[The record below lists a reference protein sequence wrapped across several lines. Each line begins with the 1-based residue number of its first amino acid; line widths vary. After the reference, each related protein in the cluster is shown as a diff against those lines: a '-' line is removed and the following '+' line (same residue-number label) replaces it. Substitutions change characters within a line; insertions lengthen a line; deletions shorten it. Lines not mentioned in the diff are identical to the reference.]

1 MPCRHSIL
9 PKVFAPPLPE
19 LFYIHFIA
27 PEFFDVLLISWF
39 QCLIYNSTFTIE
51 SYLAA
56 VSSKHPNSPNP
67 GKETGW
73 TILEQEISPL
83 SSYRKRSIGCL
94 CCVNIL
100 LSLMSYLA
108 ITWYFDLRC
117 WSSVILISCCQML
130 KEKIL
135 IKCWQILTK
144 MLTY

>member
-1 MPCRHSIL
+1 MLSFNSSKSICSLL
-9 PKVFAPPLPE
+9 PPK
-19 LFYIHFIA
+19 LFDIHFIA

-39 QCLIYNSTFTIE
+39 QCLTYNRTFTIE

-100 LSLMSYLA
+100 LNLMSYLA
-108 ITWYFDLRC
+108 ITWYFDF
-117 WSSVILISCCQML
+117 
-130 KEKIL
+130 
-135 IKCWQILTK
+135 K
-144 MLTY
+144 MLVFSHFNQLLPDAERENSD